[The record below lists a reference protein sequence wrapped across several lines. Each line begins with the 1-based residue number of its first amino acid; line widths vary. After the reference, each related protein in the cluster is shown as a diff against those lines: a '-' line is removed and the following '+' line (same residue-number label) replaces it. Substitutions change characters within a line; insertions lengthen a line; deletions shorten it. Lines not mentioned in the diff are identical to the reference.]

1 MLMHQPP
8 NLNPTHLWFLTQL
21 QRMTMKMLKTS
32 PMTVFHQHTEDKDE
46 AEADADARTTKFE
59 LDPSLVFNPATENDD
74 EDVEDEPNNGVSST
88 H

>member
-1 MLMHQPP
+1 
-8 NLNPTHLWFLTQL
+8 
-21 QRMTMKMLKTS
+21 MKMLKTS

-74 EDVEDEPNNGVSST
+74 EDVEDELDNGVSSSSVVFRSIRPIKCSDNYEVF
-88 H
+88 